1 MAWWNW
7 ALVLWATGATA
18 GMAGLA
24 VVLSRQVERREGQL
38 PESDD
43 PWSLLDEADRPVTPE
58 TTVDVRKP
66 LLALT
71 PLRHSA
77 PGRSR

>member
-24 VVLSRQVERREGQL
+24 VVLSRRVERREGQL
-38 PESDD
+38 ADPDD
-43 PWSLLDEADRPVTPE
+43 PWSLLDEAGGPVTPE

-66 LLALT
+66 LLALAR
-71 PLRHSA
+71 LRHGV